1 MWATLIKSYKVETY
15 TYTVEQLVCDLPYT
29 DFGFDHQGHGD
40 DGGSNCQWVT
50 TTITRNVIV
59 QTPSDGLIPK
69 ESQILTDIPSG
80 NVYEIKNANHFSVR
94 NMSYKGP
101 GGDNTRRRFNDI
113 YDRTPSSDY
122 FRIPPK

>member
-1 MWATLIKSYKVETY
+1 MMWATLIKSYKVETY

-59 QTPSDGLIPK
+59 QTPSDDLIPK
-69 ESQILTDIPSG
+69 ESQILTDVPSG

-94 NMSYKGP
+94 NMSYKGES
-101 GGDNTRRRFNDI
+101 GDNTYKEFRKIWRRSYPDFFN
-113 YDRTPSSDY
+113 TLE
-122 FRIPPK
+122 K